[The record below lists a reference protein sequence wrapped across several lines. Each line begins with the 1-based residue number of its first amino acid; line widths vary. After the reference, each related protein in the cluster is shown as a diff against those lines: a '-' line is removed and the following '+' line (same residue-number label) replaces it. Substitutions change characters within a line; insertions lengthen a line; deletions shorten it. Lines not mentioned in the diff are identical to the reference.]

1 MKTMKHVIYPLV
13 LYCITMS
20 SCASVEKLVDQ
31 GKYDDAIEL
40 AARKLAGK
48 KNKKTKHVRA
58 LEEAYAKVHAQDI
71 QRIAYLKL
79 KDDADSWADVY
90 YAYDKIS
97 KRQKRITPYLPLIS
111 KDGYHAYFEIVNVAE
126 PMVYA
131 AKTAAARYY
140 EAGTELLEI
149 AETTG
154 DKYAA
159 RRAYSQFKLATSFDL
174 DNPNLEE
181 EMRYSYDLG
190 TIHILVT
197 IDDQVEDRN
206 DWVNSLVLPDRS
218 WTKYYYS
225 TVARLEFDLIS
236 TLIVGEAQVSAEQ
249 ERINNESFIKETEIW
264 QDIVR
269 RDGTLATDSL
279 GNTLQ
284 EKVTE
289 VRRGRT
295 RHIARS
301 KNAQLV
307 GIAEIIDPETGLT
320 LVVEPIE
327 ILIDF
332 ASEGYRVTGDRRAI
346 PSRILDLNS
355 TIQAFPTD
363 YAMITEGREEMY
375 KAYTSIVSRH
385 IE

>member
-1 MKTMKHVIYPLV
+1 MKHVIYPLV

-174 DNPNLEE
+174 DNTNLEE

-206 DWVNSLVLPDRS
+206 VWVNSLVLPDRS

>member
-1 MKTMKHVIYPLV
+1 MKHVIYPLV

>member
-1 MKTMKHVIYPLV
+1 MKHVIYPLV

-154 DKYAA
+154 DKYAC
-159 RRAYSQFKLATSFDL
+159 LL
-174 DNPNLEE
+174 
-181 EMRYSYDLG
+181 
-190 TIHILVT
+190 
-197 IDDQVEDRN
+197 
-206 DWVNSLVLPDRS
+206 
-218 WTKYYYS
+218 
-225 TVARLEFDLIS
+225 
-236 TLIVGEAQVSAEQ
+236 
-249 ERINNESFIKETEIW
+249 
-264 QDIVR
+264 
-269 RDGTLATDSL
+269 
-279 GNTLQ
+279 
-284 EKVTE
+284 
-289 VRRGRT
+289 
-295 RHIARS
+295 
-301 KNAQLV
+301 
-307 GIAEIIDPETGLT
+307 
-320 LVVEPIE
+320 
-327 ILIDF
+327 
-332 ASEGYRVTGDRRAI
+332 
-346 PSRILDLNS
+346 
-355 TIQAFPTD
+355 
-363 YAMITEGREEMY
+363 
-375 KAYTSIVSRH
+375 YTSPSPRD
-385 IE
+385 

>member
-1 MKTMKHVIYPLV
+1 MKHVIYPLV

-206 DWVNSLVLPDRS
+206 DWVNSLVLPERS

>member
-1 MKTMKHVIYPLV
+1 MKHVIYPLV

-126 PMVYA
+126 SMVYA

>member
-1 MKTMKHVIYPLV
+1 M
-13 LYCITMS
+13 
-20 SCASVEKLVDQ
+20 
-31 GKYDDAIEL
+31 
-40 AARKLAGK
+40 
-48 KNKKTKHVRA
+48 
-58 LEEAYAKVHAQDI
+58 
-71 QRIAYLKL
+71 
-79 KDDADSWADVY
+79 
-90 YAYDKIS
+90 
-97 KRQKRITPYLPLIS
+97 
-111 KDGYHAYFEIVNVAE
+111 
-126 PMVYA
+126 
-131 AKTAAARYY
+131 
-140 EAGTELLEI
+140 
-149 AETTG
+149 
-154 DKYAA
+154 
-159 RRAYSQFKLATSFDL
+159 
-174 DNPNLEE
+174 
-181 EMRYSYDLG
+181 
-190 TIHILVT
+190 
-197 IDDQVEDRN
+197 
-206 DWVNSLVLPDRS
+206 
-218 WTKYYYS
+218 
-225 TVARLEFDLIS
+225 
-236 TLIVGEAQVSAEQ
+236 
-249 ERINNESFIKETEIW
+249 
-264 QDIVR
+264 
-269 RDGTLATDSL
+269 ATDSL